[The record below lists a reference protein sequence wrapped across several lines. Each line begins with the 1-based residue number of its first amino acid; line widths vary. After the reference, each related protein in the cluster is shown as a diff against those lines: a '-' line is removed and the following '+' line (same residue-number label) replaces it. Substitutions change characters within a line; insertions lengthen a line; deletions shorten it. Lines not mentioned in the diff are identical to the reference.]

1 MQATEFD
8 IAKIVT
14 TPACCAKVA
23 RFLADIAI
31 RHNRDEGIP
40 GKQMDLKQLEYFVRV
55 AELGSFTRAS
65 VALDI
70 AQPALSRQ
78 IRLLE
83 VELRQ
88 NLLTRNGRG
97 AIPTEAGKLLLE
109 HGRGILHQVALARE
123 ELGAARGAL
132 AGRVSIGLPP
142 SLSKL
147 ITVPL
152 THAFRKALPQ
162 AQLTLTE
169 GFSVLMFEGLRV
181 GNLDMALLYNPD
193 KSPELETTT
202 LHKEELVLISPRAA
216 ITPANAKAAAAL
228 KARKNAPMTLDEVAN
243 LPLILPS
250 RPNAFRILIE
260 GEMMNIGRKPSITL
274 EVDGLNAILNLV
286 KEGLGHAV
294 LPAYTLSNF
303 DDVAQFGVRSI
314 HSPRILSRLDLVWS
328 SRRPTTATQKKALDV
343 VRAVVLAAISA

>member
-1 MQATEFD
+1 
-8 IAKIVT
+8 
-14 TPACCAKVA
+14 
-23 RFLADIAI
+23 
-31 RHNRDEGIP
+31 
-40 GKQMDLKQLEYFVRV
+40 MDLKQLEYFVRV
-55 AELGSFTRAS
+55 AELGSFTRAAM
-65 VALDI
+65 ALDI

-78 IRLLE
+78 VRLLE

-97 AIPTEAGKLLLE
+97 AVPTEAGQLLLE

-123 ELGAARGAL
+123 ELSAARGAL

-142 SLSKL
+142 SLSRL

-152 THAFRKALPQ
+152 IHAFRRALPQ

-169 GFSVLMFEGLRV
+169 GFSLLMFEGLRA
-181 GNLDMALLYNPD
+181 GNLDMAVLYNPD
-193 KSPELETTT
+193 QSPELEMAT
-202 LHKEELVLISPRAA
+202 LHKEELVLISPRASVKVKVPQRTKSKKSA
-216 ITPANAKAAAAL
+216 SI
-228 KARKNAPMTLDEVAN
+228 TLDEVAN

-250 RPNAFRILIE
+250 RPNAFRILVE
-260 GEMMNIGRKPSITL
+260 GELMAIGRKPNITL

-303 DDVAQFGVRSI
+303 DNVEPFAVRNI
-314 HSPRILSRLDLVWS
+314 HAPRILSQLDLVWS
-328 SRRPTTATQKKALDV
+328 SRRPVTATQKKAQEV
-343 VRAVVLAAISA
+343 VRAVVSAAISA

>member
-1 MQATEFD
+1 
-8 IAKIVT
+8 
-14 TPACCAKVA
+14 
-23 RFLADIAI
+23 
-31 RHNRDEGIP
+31 
-40 GKQMDLKQLEYFVRV
+40 MDLKQLAYFVRV

-65 VALDI
+65 IELDV

-78 IRLLE
+78 VRLLE

-97 AIPTEAGKLLLE
+97 AVPTDAGKLLLE

-123 ELGAARGAL
+123 ELGNARGAL
-132 AGRVSIGLPP
+132 AGRVSVGLPP
-142 SLSKL
+142 SLSRL

-152 THAFRKALPQ
+152 THAFREALPH

-169 GFSVLMFEGLRV
+169 GFSILMYEGLRV
-181 GNLDMALLYNPD
+181 GNLDMAVLYNPD
-193 KSPELETTT
+193 PSPDLETAL
-202 LHKEELVLISPRAA
+202 LHEEQLVLISARRAIASGAAVPRGKGASKR
-216 ITPANAKAAAAL
+216 ANQ
-228 KARKNAPMTLDEVAN
+228 PISVQEVAA

-260 GEMMNIGRKPSITL
+260 SELMAIGRKPEIVM

-294 LPAYTLSNF
+294 LPHYTLSNF
-303 DDVAQFGVRSI
+303 DNPEPFTVRAI
-314 HSPRILSRLDLVWS
+314 HSPRIMSQLKLVWS
-328 SRRPTTATQKKALDV
+328 SRRPTTETQKKALDV
-343 VRAVVLAAISA
+343 IRGVVRKAIRPWQ

>member
-1 MQATEFD
+1 ME
-8 IAKIVT
+8 
-14 TPACCAKVA
+14 
-23 RFLADIAI
+23 
-31 RHNRDEGIP
+31 
-40 GKQMDLKQLEYFVRV
+40 LKQLEYFVRV

-65 VALDI
+65 IALNI

-88 NLLTRNGRG
+88 NLLSRNGRG
-97 AIPTEAGKLLLE
+97 ATPTSAGKLLLE

-123 ELGAARGAL
+123 ELSTARGAL
-132 AGRVSIGLPP
+132 AGKVSIGLPP

-152 THAFRKALPQ
+152 THAFRKELPQ

-169 GFSVLMFEGLRV
+169 GFSVLMFEGLRL
-181 GNLDMALLYNPD
+181 GNLDMAVLYNPD
-193 KSPELETTT
+193 KTPELEMSL
-202 LHKEELVLISPRAA
+202 LHEEELVLISPRASV
-216 ITPANAKAAAAL
+216 KAATAKKEQQAQ
-228 KARKNAPMTLDEVAN
+228 EVSLAEIAD
-243 LPLILPS
+243 LALILPS

-260 GEMMNIGRKPSITL
+260 GEMIGIGCRPNITL

-294 LPAYTLSNF
+294 LPGYTLSNF
-303 DDVAQFGVRSI
+303 DNVAPFLVRKI
-314 HSPRILSRLDLVWS
+314 HTPRIQSRLELVWS
-328 SRRPTTATQKKALDV
+328 ARRPTTETHKKALSV
-343 VRAVVLAAISA
+343 VRAVVASAIALTHIS

>member
-1 MQATEFD
+1 
-8 IAKIVT
+8 
-14 TPACCAKVA
+14 
-23 RFLADIAI
+23 
-31 RHNRDEGIP
+31 
-40 GKQMDLKQLEYFVRV
+40 MDLKQLEYFVRV
-55 AELGSFTRAS
+55 AELGSFTRAAQ
-65 VALDI
+65 ALDL

-97 AIPTEAGKLLLE
+97 AVPTEAGKLLLE

-152 THAFRKALPQ
+152 THAFRKTLPQ
-162 AQLTLTE
+162 AKLTLTE
-169 GFSVLMFEGLRV
+169 GFSMLMFEGLRL
-181 GNLDMALLYNPD
+181 GNLDMAVLYNPD
-193 KSPELETTT
+193 ASPELEMTT
-202 LHKEELVLISPRAA
+202 LHEEELVLISPRKAVKSTAVKSTAA
-216 ITPANAKAAAAL
+216 
-228 KARKNAPMTLDEVAN
+228 KNAAPKTIALLDVAA

-250 RPNAFRILIE
+250 RPNAFRILIDNA
-260 GEMMNIGRKPSITL
+260 MMGIGQRPDIVM
-274 EVDGLNAILNLV
+274 EVDGLNAILSLV

-294 LPAYTLSNF
+294 LPRYTLSNF
-303 DDVAQFGVRSI
+303 DNVAPFAVRNI
-314 HSPRILSRLDLVWS
+314 DSPHILSRLELVWS
-328 SRRPTTATQKKALDV
+328 SRRPSTATQKQALDV
-343 VRAVVLAAISA
+343 MRSVVLAAMQE

>member
-1 MQATEFD
+1 
-8 IAKIVT
+8 
-14 TPACCAKVA
+14 
-23 RFLADIAI
+23 
-31 RHNRDEGIP
+31 
-40 GKQMDLKQLEYFVRV
+40 MDLKQLEYFVRV
-55 AELGSFTRAS
+55 AELGSFTRAAM
-65 VALDI
+65 ALDV

-78 IRLLE
+78 VRLLE

-97 AIPTEAGKLLLE
+97 AIPTEAGQLLLE

-142 SLSKL
+142 SLSRL

-152 THAFRKALPQ
+152 VHAFRKALPQ

-169 GFSVLMFEGLRV
+169 GFSLLMLEGLRA
-181 GNLDMALLYNPD
+181 GKLDMAVLYNPG
-193 KSPELETTT
+193 KSPELEMAT
-202 LHKEELVLISPRAA
+202 LHKEELVLISPRASVK
-216 ITPANAKAAAAL
+216 PSGVKPSSAKANPSKTAKRAATPTAA
-228 KARKNAPMTLDEVAN
+228 KSDIPITLDEVAN

-260 GEMMNIGRKPSITL
+260 GEMMAIGRKPNIAL

-303 DDVAQFGVRSI
+303 DNVDPFAVRSI
-314 HSPRILSRLDLVWS
+314 HTPRILSQLDLVWS
-328 SRRPTTATQKKALDV
+328 SRRPTTATQRQAREV
-343 VRAVVLAAISA
+343 VRAVVSAAISA

>member
-1 MQATEFD
+1 
-8 IAKIVT
+8 
-14 TPACCAKVA
+14 
-23 RFLADIAI
+23 
-31 RHNRDEGIP
+31 
-40 GKQMDLKQLEYFVRV
+40 MDLKQLEYFVHV

-65 VALDI
+65 IALNI

-97 AIPTEAGKLLLE
+97 ATPTAAGKLLLE
-109 HGRGILHQVALARE
+109 HGRGILHQVALARQ
-123 ELGAARGAL
+123 ELSTARGAL
-132 AGRVSIGLPP
+132 AGKVSIGLPP

-152 THAFRKALPQ
+152 THAFRKELPQ

-169 GFSVLMFEGLRV
+169 GFSVLMFEGLRL
-181 GNLDMALLYNPD
+181 GNLDMAVLYNPD
-193 KSPELETTT
+193 KSPELEMSL
-202 LHKEELVLISPRAA
+202 LHEEELVLISPR
-216 ITPANAKAAAAL
+216 TSVKAAAAKKDPQVSL
-228 KARKNAPMTLDEVAN
+228 AEIAD

-260 GEMMNIGRKPSITL
+260 GEMIGIGCRPNITL

-303 DDVAQFGVRSI
+303 DNVDPFAVRSI
-314 HSPRILSRLDLVWS
+314 HAPRILSRLGLVWS
-328 SRRPTTATQKKALDV
+328 SRRAATATQKKAQEV
-343 VRAVVLAAISA
+343 VRAVVSAAITA